1 MTRGGNGP
9 KDQQRS
15 VSSPSLDEEGAYS
28 NQRVTYICSSL
39 IGNIVK
45 VETDDGIVFE
55 GVFRTFSPD
64 LDITL
69 EQVHQVDPEDPN
81 RIDPATVKST
91 GVFNMN
97 RIIRCVAQEVD
108 LNAARMDQGGFMTD
122 TQISGSGA
130 KVNGERTLEKWVPD
144 GEDDHGCS
152 LELDERESANGW
164 RAEDMFKANED
175 TYGVTSSFKSNLEG
189 YTVQLNADK
198 DSEKY
203 RYVRNFSTLLAN
215 WPTFEKHTHS

>member
-1 MTRGGNGP
+1 M
-9 KDQQRS
+9 
-15 VSSPSLDEEGAYS
+15 
-28 NQRVTYICSSL
+28 
-39 IGNIVK
+39 
-45 VETDDGIVFE
+45 ETDDGIVFE

-69 EQVHQVDPEDPN
+69 EQVHQVDPEDPH
-81 RIDPATVKST
+81 RIDPATVNST
-91 GVFNMN
+91 GVFNMK

-122 TQISGSGA
+122 TQISGGA

-152 LELDERESANGW
+152 LELDEREAANGW

-175 TYGVTSSFKSNLEG
+175 TYGVTSSYKSNLEG

-203 RYVRNFSTLLAN
+203 RYVKRMSTIFQCGQR
-215 WPTFEKHTHS
+215 PTFQTHHS